1 MAQPGLIRN
10 FSAEDV
16 IPANRLVVV
25 SAAADFHVGLAIDAS
40 AMYAGV
46 TEQGTDE
53 HLRVDVVMTQS
64 APIEFGEALIAGT
77 PIVADSEGKA
87 VEFDPANFVGETQ
100 VFVAGWV
107 MEDGEAGV
115 IGDVFLNPHVV
126 ATIPSA

>member
-1 MAQPGLIRN
+1 MAQPGFIRN

-16 IPANRLVVV
+16 IQANRLVVV
-25 SAAADFHVGLAIDAS
+25 SASADFHVGLAVDAS

-64 APIEFGEALIAGT
+64 APVEFGEALIAGT

-87 VEFDPANFVGETQ
+87 VEFDPANFVGQTE
-100 VFVAGWV
+100 VYVAGWV

>member
-1 MAQPGLIRN
+1 MAQPGFIRN

-25 SAAADFHVGLAIDAS
+25 SAAADFHVGLAVDAS

-64 APIEFGEALIAGT
+64 APVEFGEALIAGT

-87 VEFDPANFVGETQ
+87 VEFAPANFVGQTE
-100 VFVAGWV
+100 VYVAGWV

>member
-1 MAQPGLIRN
+1 MAQPGFIRN

-16 IPANRLVVV
+16 IPPNRLVVV

-64 APIEFGEALIAGT
+64 APIEFGEALVAGA

-87 VEFDPANFVGETQ
+87 VGFDPANFVGESE
-100 VFVAGWV
+100 VYVAGWV

-115 IGDVFLNPHVV
+115 IGDVFLNPNVV

>member
-1 MAQPGLIRN
+1 MAQPGFIRN
-10 FSAEDV
+10 FSSEDV

-25 SAAADFHVGLAIDAS
+25 SAAADFQVEPAVDAS
-40 AMYAGV
+40 AVFVGV
-46 TEQGTDE
+46 TEQGTDN

-64 APIEFGEALIAGT
+64 APVEFGGDIAAGDL
-77 PIVADSEGKA
+77 IVADADGKA
-87 VEFDPANFVGETQ
+87 IALDLANFVGETQ
-100 VFVAGWV
+100 VYVAGWV

>member
-1 MAQPGLIRN
+1 MAQPGFIRN
-10 FSAEDV
+10 FSSED
-16 IPANRLVVV
+16 IIAANRLVVV
-25 SAAADFHVGLAIDAS
+25 SAAADFHVALAVDAS

-87 VEFDPANFVGETQ
+87 VEFDPSNFVGETQ
-100 VFVAGWV
+100 VYVAGWV

-115 IGDVFLNPHVV
+115 IGDVFLNPHVL